1 MPTGLCGAGSPGF
14 RLGRVESPMRTT
26 VVFGP
31 ARPGTPV
38 GHAQT
43 SWSTTARPEI
53 LAGSPLG
60 ERGSPGVEPH
70 CKSEGAGFSGPY
82 RLCRICSPLSPRPQ
96 VGESVLLKAA
106 RVAGVN
112 KSGTASPATGV
123 EPRLPTWGAGG
134 SPPGS
139 RGAEGV
145 ELWLP
150 RGVEPGILGWSRAG
164 LGSPWG
170 ARLHPKMPGST
181 GSTPGE
187 PRRLRGAAAPFG
199 EPRLPTEGSR
209 PEFLGERG
217 RWAAADEAPLRG

>member
-1 MPTGLCGAGSPGF
+1 MIISYHMQLSPPGQTAGSAALSRRCPGSSAYDIQSVCYAHVYV
-14 RLGRVESPMRTT
+14 R
-26 VVFGP
+26 
-31 ARPGTPV
+31 AR
-38 GHAQT
+38 
-43 SWSTTARPEI
+43 
-53 LAGSPLG
+53 GSPRNSLA
-60 ERGSPGVEPH
+60 GSPGVEPH
-70 CKSEGAGFSGPY
+70 CESKGAGFSGPY

>member
-112 KSGTASPATGV
+112 KSGTASPATW
-123 EPRLPTWGAGG
+123 PRRP
-134 SPPGS
+134 SKFP
-139 RGAEGV
+139 RGA
-145 ELWLP
+145 
-150 RGVEPGILGWSRAG
+150 R
-164 LGSPWG
+164 
-170 ARLHPKMPGST
+170 
-181 GSTPGE
+181 
-187 PRRLRGAAAPFG
+187 RGAAAPRLPEVEPGSRGGGAGPSLPRAGAGHFGVEPGWFGLPMGSPAPPQNARLHPWGAAAPLG
-199 EPRLPTEGSR
+199 EPGS
-209 PEFLGERG
+209 PPRG
-217 RWAAADEAPLRG
+217 AGQNSG